1 MVNHIPMIYHRSV
14 LTKEC
19 IEGLNINSSGVYV
32 DVTYGGGGHSIEIL
46 KQINTG
52 KLFAFDRDLDSK
64 MNVTE
69 HRRFKLLNNNYKHLK
84 RCLRFE
90 GVYKV
95 DGILADLGVSSH
107 QLDTAERGFS
117 YRFDAPLD
125 MRMNIKSNL
134 NASHIIN
141 EYDKDQ
147 LADLF
152 FHYGDVKESRRIA
165 ETIIRKRRSRSIKTT
180 FDLIEIIKE
189 VVPSRRLNKLLS
201 QIFQSI
207 RIEVNDEL
215 TSLKTMLL
223 DGIDLLNQGGRFV
236 VISYHSIEDRIVKN
250 LFKTGHLEGVV
261 KKDIYGNEKRNI
273 KQLNKKVIKASYS
286 EIFDNPRSRSA
297 RMRIA
302 EKIQL

>member
-1 MVNHIPMIYHRSV
+1 M
-14 LTKEC
+14 
-19 IEGLNINSSGVYV
+19 
-32 DVTYGGGGHSIEIL
+32 
-46 KQINTG
+46 
-52 KLFAFDRDLDSK
+52 
-64 MNVTE
+64 
-69 HRRFKLLNNNYKHLK
+69 
-84 RCLRFE
+84 
-90 GVYKV
+90 
-95 DGILADLGVSSH
+95 ADLGVSSH